1 MFFNTVIYNILVY
14 RGWIQVFSA
23 AYYGKKRRLER
34 IITNGRMLV
43 VPVDDS
49 LIFGPVDGLGNLT
62 DTIGSIVDG
71 RPSAI
76 LGYKGSYSLLSET
89 LNGFQIP
96 FILNITAS
104 TTTGKHIQKIK
115 SCTVREALTMGADC
129 VAAHVNF
136 TSEYENEMIQN
147 LASIISEADE
157 IGMPALAIAYPRK
170 VHDDG
175 TDDNYEIEKDTDINA
190 YTQRVCRCVR
200 TSVELGADIVKT
212 QYTGSIQ
219 TFQRVI
225 DSALGR
231 PVIIAGGPVLTIRN
245 SYKMA
250 KDAIEAG
257 AAGISYGRNVF
268 NAKNIEAYIAGIKTI
283 VFNDASVDEALD
295 IYKGAVKNV

>member
-1 MFFNTVIYNILVY
+1 M
-14 RGWIQVFSA
+14 FSA

-34 IITNGRMLV
+34 IITNDRMLV

-49 LIFGPVDGLGNLT
+49 LIFGPIDGLDNLSY
-62 DTIGSIVDG
+62 TIDAIVDG

-76 LGYKGSYSLLSET
+76 LGYKGSYSLLSEKI
-89 LNGFQIP
+89 NDFQIP
-96 FILNITAS
+96 FILNVTAS
-104 TTTGKHIQKIK
+104 TITGKHVQKIK

-136 TSEYENEMIQN
+136 TSEYENEMIHN

-157 IGMPALAIAYPRK
+157 LGMPVLAIAYPRK
-170 VHDDG
+170 VRDDG
-175 TDDNYEIEKDTDINA
+175 KDDNYETEKNTNITA
-190 YTQRVCRCVR
+190 YTQRICRCVR

-219 TFQRVI
+219 TFQKVI

-231 PVIIAGGPVLTIRN
+231 PVIIAGGPILPVQD

-257 AAGISYGRNVF
+257 AFGISYGRNVF
-268 NAKNIEAYIAGIKTI
+268 NAKDIKAYIAGMKAI
-283 VFNDASVDEALD
+283 VFKGASVDEALD
-295 IYKGAVKNV
+295 IYRRAVGNV